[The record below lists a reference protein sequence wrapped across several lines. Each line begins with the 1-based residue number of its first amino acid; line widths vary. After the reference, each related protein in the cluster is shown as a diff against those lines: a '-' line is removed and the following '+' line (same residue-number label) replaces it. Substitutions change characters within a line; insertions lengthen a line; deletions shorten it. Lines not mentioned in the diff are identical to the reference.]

1 MSQTPTR
8 YSDTA
13 TFVSMIVWIASALL
27 AIIGGLLLAVGG
39 GLAEFSGIYT
49 LEDEPTAVLAIA
61 GIIVVI
67 LNAVVIALA
76 VRMRRGGRAARVI
89 LTVVGIATLLSL
101 WVGASQGTVPL
112 LHTVV
117 TGAAVLLMWFPGN
130 EKRSQSQGS

>member
-8 YSDTA
+8 SSDTA
-13 TFVSMIVWIASALL
+13 TLVSMIVWIASALL

-49 LEDEPTAVLAIA
+49 LEDEPTAVLAVA

-76 VRMRRGGRAARVI
+76 VRMRRGGQVARVI
-89 LTVVGIATLLSL
+89 LTVVGIATLVSL

-130 EKRSQSQGS
+130 KKRSQSQGS

>member
-8 YSDTA
+8 SSDTA
-13 TFVSMIVWIASALL
+13 TLVSMIVWIASALL

-76 VRMRRGGRAARVI
+76 VRMRRGGQAARVI

-130 EKRSQSQGS
+130 EKRSQSQGN